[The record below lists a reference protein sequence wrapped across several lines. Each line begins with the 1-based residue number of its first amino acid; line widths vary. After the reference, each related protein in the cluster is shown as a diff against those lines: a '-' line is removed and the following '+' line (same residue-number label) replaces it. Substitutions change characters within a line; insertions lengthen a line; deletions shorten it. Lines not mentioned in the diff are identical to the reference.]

1 MWWTQP
7 SSRKTKSIDF
17 SRNRCAGVTTIGTII
32 TGTTAIGAGIATTG
46 ITGIGD
52 GIIATGDGTITT
64 GTIGTGGEG
73 AVAFSSEMQ
82 DGSFSLNQNR
92 RAGFPALCF
101 SGPEFQHSKF
111 RKRANKNPA
120 GGGVLPWCSR

>member
-7 SSRKTKSIDF
+7 SSRRTKSIVF

-46 ITGIGD
+46 ITGTGD
-52 GIIATGDGTITT
+52 GIIAT

-73 AVAFSSEMQ
+73 AVAFSSEVQ
-82 DGSFSLNQNR
+82 DGSRDENASKDQSLLSQSEPK
-92 RAGFPALCF
+92 G
-101 SGPEFQHSKF
+101 
-111 RKRANKNPA
+111 
-120 GGGVLPWCSR
+120 SR

>member
-64 GTIGTGGEG
+64 GTIGTG
-73 AVAFSSEMQ
+73 EMW
-82 DGSFSLNQNR
+82 GGISPPFV
-92 RAGFPALCF
+92 
-101 SGPEFQHSKF
+101 F
-111 RKRANKNPA
+111 RP
-120 GGGVLPWCSR
+120 

>member
-52 GIIATGDGTITT
+52 GTITT
-64 GTIGTGGEG
+64 GTIGTG
-73 AVAFSSEMQ
+73 EMW
-82 DGSFSLNQNR
+82 GGISPPFV
-92 RAGFPALCF
+92 
-101 SGPEFQHSKF
+101 F
-111 RKRANKNPA
+111 R
-120 GGGVLPWCSR
+120 S